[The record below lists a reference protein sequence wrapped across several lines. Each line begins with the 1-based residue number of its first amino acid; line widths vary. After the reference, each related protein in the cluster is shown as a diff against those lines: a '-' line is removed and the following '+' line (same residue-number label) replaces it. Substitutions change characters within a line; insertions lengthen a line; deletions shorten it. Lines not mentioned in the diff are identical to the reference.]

1 MRKLLRILF
10 PVAII
15 GASIYLG
22 LHLIKTAPEAGRRPA
37 EQSTPLVETVT
48 LSAVEYPMVIQSRG
62 NITPHT
68 QGELVAEISGRITA
82 VSSNFR
88 PGGFFEVGEV
98 LVTIDATDYLHAA
111 TIARSDLAQARLTLQ
126 EESAKA
132 SQAAQDWKRMGL
144 TGAPTDLTLHRPQ
157 LKKAE
162 AALAAAEAR
171 LAQAERDLERTKIV
185 APYAGRVLEKGA
197 DIGQFV
203 TRGTTLAAL
212 YATDFAEVRL
222 PITNRQASFLQL
234 PDPLDSD
241 PATPAAAGPTVDLI
255 AAIGSSEYRWGGR
268 VVRSEAAIDPRTRQ
282 MHVVA
287 QVENPFGHQQVGVPP
302 LRIGQF
308 VKAEIHGRTLHNVF
322 LVPREAVLNG
332 DEILIAGADQ
342 RIQRRTIKT
351 LWQQAEHL
359 IVSSGIDSGEQVITT
374 PLPFAPEG
382 MRIKIR
388 ERESGRP

>member
-10 PVAII
+10 PVAIL

-22 LHLIKTAPEAGRRPA
+22 LHLIKTAPEAERRA
-37 EQSTPLVETVT
+37 VAQSTPLVETVT

-68 QGELVAEISGRITA
+68 QGDLVAEISGRITA
-82 VSSNFR
+82 VSPNFR
-88 PGGFFEVGEV
+88 PGGFFSAGEV
-98 LVTIDATDYLHAA
+98 LVTIDSTDYLHAA

-132 SQAAQDWKRMGL
+132 SQAEQDWKRMGL
-144 TGAPTDLTLHRPQ
+144 VGAPTDLTLHRPQ

-162 AALAAAEAR
+162 ASLAAAEAR
-171 LAQAERDLERTKIV
+171 LAQAERDLERTEIV

-203 TRGTTLAAL
+203 TRGATLAAL

-222 PITNRQASFLQL
+222 PITDRQATFLRL
-234 PDPLDSD
+234 PDPLGGDS
-241 PATPAAAGPTVDLI
+241 ATPATEGPSVNLI
-255 AAIGSSEYRWGGR
+255 ASIGTSEYRWSGE
-268 VVRSEAAIDPRTRQ
+268 VVRSEASIDPRTRQ

-287 QVENPFGHQQVGVPP
+287 QVESPFGRQQDGTPP

-308 VKAEIHGRTLHNVF
+308 VKAEIRGKTLHNVF

-332 DEILIAGADQ
+332 DEILIAGEEQ
-342 RIQRRTIKT
+342 RVQRRSIKT
-351 LWQQAEHL
+351 LWQQAEYL
-359 IVSSGIDSGEQVITT
+359 IVTSGIRSGEQVIVT
-374 PLPFAPEG
+374 PLPYAPEG
-382 MRIKIR
+382 MKIKIR
-388 ERESGRP
+388 ERVARNP